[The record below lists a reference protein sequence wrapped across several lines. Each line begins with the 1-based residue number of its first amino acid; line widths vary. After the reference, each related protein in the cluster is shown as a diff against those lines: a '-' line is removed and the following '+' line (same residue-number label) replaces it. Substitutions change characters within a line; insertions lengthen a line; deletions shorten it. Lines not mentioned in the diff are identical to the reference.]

1 MALRVKTFL
10 PIVLVVGLLAATA
23 AAFAVTERLKLE
35 DSPILNTRLDE
46 LVSPVCTACR
56 RDAKEARIAFRL
68 RRADDLSLDIVDRE
82 GQTVRENLVSGHF
95 IPRFLQFS
103 WDGRDDDGRIVA
115 DGLYRVRVTLEGE
128 NRTLEFPNEISVD
141 ATAPA
146 IEDIEVRPRVLSPDR
161 DGRSDQVNLVY
172 RFSEGAYPVL
182 YVDGRRLGAVG
193 FRKRPV
199 GVRQWYGL
207 TAAGR
212 GLPPGE
218 YRLALAAKDEVG
230 NLSPSTREFT
240 VRVRYVEL
248 RKPRYVVKAGSR
260 VRLRVSTDARSVR
273 YRLAGRGRVF
283 ESRIRARRGVR
294 AVTLRV
300 PSSPGRYLLTVRAN
314 SHLDRAVFIIRR

>member
-1 MALRVKTFL
+1 MGSPVKKLL
-10 PIVLVVGLLAATA
+10 PIVLVVGLLGATA

-35 DSPILNTRLDE
+35 DSPILNTRLDQ

-56 RDAKEARIAFRL
+56 ADAKEARIAFRL
-68 RRADDLSLDIVDRE
+68 RRADDLSLDIVNRE
-82 GQTVRENLVSGHF
+82 GHAVRENLVSGHF

-103 WDGRDDDGRIVA
+103 WDGRDDDGRVVP
-115 DGLYRVRVTLEGE
+115 DGLYRVRVTLEDE

-141 ATAPA
+141 ATAPS
-146 IEDIEVRPRVLSPDR
+146 IEEIKVRPRVFSPDG
-161 DGRSDQVNLVY
+161 DGRIDQVNLLY

-199 GVRQWYGL
+199 SVRQWYGL
-207 TAAGR
+207 NQGR

-240 VRVRYVEL
+240 VRIRYVEL
-248 RKPRYVVKAGSR
+248 RRRRYVVKAGSR
-260 VRLRVSTDARSVR
+260 VRLRVSTDAQSVR
-273 YRLAGRGRVF
+273 YRLVGRGQVF
-283 ESRIRARRGVR
+283 EGRIRARRGVR
-294 AVTLRV
+294 AVTLRA
-300 PSSPGRYLLTVRAN
+300 PRAPGRYLLTVRAN
-314 SHLDRAVFIIRR
+314 GRVDRAVFIIRR

>member
-1 MALRVKTFL
+1 MGSPVKKLL
-10 PIVLVVGLLAATA
+10 PIVLVVGLLGATA

-35 DSPILNTRLDE
+35 DSPILNTRLDQ

-56 RDAKEARIAFRL
+56 PDAKEARIAFRL
-68 RRADDLSLDIVDRE
+68 RRADDLSLDIVDRD
-82 GQTVRENLVSGHF
+82 GQAVRDNLVSGHF

-103 WDGRDDDGRIVA
+103 WDGRDDDGRVVP
-115 DGLYRVRVTLEGE
+115 DGLYRVRVTLENE

-146 IEDIEVRPRVLSPDR
+146 IEDITVRPRVFSPDGDR
-161 DGRSDQVNLVY
+161 RVDQVNLLY
-172 RFSEGAYPVL
+172 RFSEGAYPML
-182 YVDGRRLGAVG
+182 YVDGLRLGAAG

-207 TAAGR
+207 DPRGR

-230 NLSPSTREFT
+230 NLSPSTRAFT
-240 VRVRYVEL
+240 VRIRYIQL
-248 RKPRYVVKAGSR
+248 RHPRYVVKAGSR
-260 VRLRVSTDARSVR
+260 VGLRVSTDAQSVR

-283 ESRIRARRGVR
+283 EGRIRARRGVR
-294 AVTLRV
+294 AVVLRV
-300 PSSPGRYLLTVRAN
+300 PNAPGRYLLTVRAN
-314 SHLDRAVFIIRR
+314 GHVDNAVFIVRR

>member
-1 MALRVKTFL
+1 MALRVKKLL
-10 PIVLVVGLLAATA
+10 PIVLVVGLLGATA

-35 DSPILNTRLDE
+35 DSPILNTRLDQ

-56 RDAKEARIAFRL
+56 PDAKEARIAFRL
-68 RRADDLSLDIVDRE
+68 RRADDLSLDIVDRD
-82 GQTVRENLVSGHF
+82 GHTVRENLVSGHF

-103 WDGRDDDGRIVA
+103 WDGRDGDGRVSA
-115 DGLYRVRVTLEGE
+115 DGLYRVRLTLEDE

-146 IEDIEVRPRVLSPDR
+146 IEDIRVRPRVFSPDG
-161 DGRSDQVNLVY
+161 DGRVDVVNLLY

-182 YVDGRRLGAVG
+182 YVDGRRRGPG

-199 GVRQWYGL
+199 GAMQWYGL
-207 TAAGR
+207 TPAGR

-230 NLSPSTREFT
+230 NLSPSTREFV
-240 VRVRYVEL
+240 VRIRYVEL
-248 RKPRYVVKAGSR
+248 RHPRYVARAGSR

-273 YRLAGRGRVF
+273 YRLAGRGRAF
-283 ESRIRARRGVR
+283 EGRVRARRGVR
-294 AVTLRV
+294 AVVLRV
-300 PSSPGRYLLTVRAN
+300 PRRPGRYLLTVRAN
-314 SHLDRAVFIIRR
+314 GHVDRAVFIIRR